1 MSPTMRLIANSRKTK
16 RESKLKIYI
25 RLAEP
30 FWRAVGLRDIEMNL
44 NPASRVD
51 DLLVALREQYPSL
64 SSEFDQAPPHIFIG
78 DAEATY
84 DSLLNEDARVH
95 LVWPIAGG

>member
-1 MSPTMRLIANSRKTK
+1 V
-16 RESKLKIYI
+16 KIHV

-30 FWRAVGLRDIEMNL
+30 FWHAAGLREIQMSM

-51 DLLVALREQYPSL
+51 DLLAALREQYPGL
-64 SSEFDQAPPHIFIG
+64 GREFEQTPPHIFIG
-78 DAEATY
+78 EVESSGASVLTDGAH
-84 DSLLNEDARVH
+84 VH